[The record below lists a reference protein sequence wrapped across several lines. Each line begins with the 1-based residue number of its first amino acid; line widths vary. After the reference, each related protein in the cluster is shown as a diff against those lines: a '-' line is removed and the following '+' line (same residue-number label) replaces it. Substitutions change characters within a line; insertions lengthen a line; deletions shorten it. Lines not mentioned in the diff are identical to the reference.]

1 MASFYALQCYI
12 ITNKKMKFLIFIPIF
27 FLFSSCQKEFGDS
40 LQPVTIA
47 TIPIS
52 KPTAVFTF
60 DGAPSN
66 CTNISRAGMYTVGIP
81 LSSLNKVKIDV
92 NVRVPGS
99 YTITTSLTDGFSF
112 SGTGY
117 LDTMGYGA
125 VLLQATGTP
134 LASGTFIF
142 APNNNGCPFSIYV
155 YP

>member
-1 MASFYALQCYI
+1 
-12 ITNKKMKFLIFIPIF
+12 MKFLIFISIF

-60 DGAPSN
+60 DGAPNN

-81 LSSLNKVKIDV
+81 LTSLNKIKIDV
-92 NVRVPGS
+92 NVNVPGS
-99 YTITTSLTDGFSF
+99 YSITTPLTNGFSF
-112 SGTGY
+112 SGSGF
-117 LDTMGYGA
+117 LDTMGYGT
-125 VLLQATGTP
+125 VILQAAGTP

-142 APNNNGCPFSIYV
+142 APNNNGCLFAIYV